1 MDFQPN
7 NMFDLNLSTKD
18 QLNLEL
24 LLEPSSSSSSSSPS
38 SFGPVESRVFSCNF
52 CQRKFHSSQAL
63 GGHQNAHKLE
73 RTLAKR
79 NRGMTSTV
87 RSHGGSNHKSRSN
100 IDDSNHHGNGQV
112 QPPSIYQRRVGRF
125 GNEMNY
131 GRREMN
137 YGVIEGQTT
146 RGVNYHRSE
155 NGNKED
161 FNQLDLSL
169 KL

>member
-7 NMFDLNLSTKD
+7 TSLDLNLSS
-18 QLNLEL
+18 QELNLEL
-24 LLEPSSSSSSSSPS
+24 LLEPSSSSSSSSLSPS
-38 SFGPVESRVFSCNF
+38 EPRVFSCNY

-79 NRGMTSTV
+79 NRELSSAL
-87 RSHGGSNHKSRSN
+87 RPHGGSNNHRSRSST
-100 IDDSNHHGNGQV
+100 DDVSNHSEQV
-112 QPPSIYQRRVGRF
+112 QPPIYHRHAGDF
-125 GNEMNY
+125 GSEVNY
-131 GRREMN
+131 GRREMSYGLGERENLWGTN
-137 YGVIEGQTT
+137 Y
-146 RGVNYHRSE
+146 RSD
-155 NGNKED
+155 NVNKED